1 MPEQFQRSGV
11 DLVIA
16 SHKLDLVA
24 ASRGTYA
31 ILVECKPGYMR
42 QE

>member
-1 MPEQFQRSGV
+1 MS
-11 DLVIA
+11 
-16 SHKLDLVA
+16 SHTLDIIA